1 MALIIDLVILLLLAG
16 TLGYA
21 FLVDRRVRALM
32 SALRGLEPVVGQFS
46 AAVDRSENSVKSMQI
61 DTPVFSTARREKEPR
76 LTRPGASA
84 VAAALSAANGAAGS
98 DKKDL
103 PDRTAPEMPP
113 GMARVNGKAD
123 LVRGFFETVR
133 SRNA

>member
-32 SALRGLEPVVGQFS
+32 SALHRLEPVVGQFS

-61 DTPVFSTARREKEPR
+61 DTPVFSTARRGKEPR
-76 LTRPGASA
+76 LTRPGSSA

-98 DKKDL
+98 DENAP
-103 PDRTAPEMPP
+103 PDRAAPELPP
-113 GMARVNGKAD
+113 GMARVGGKAD

>member
-1 MALIIDLVILLLLAG
+1 MALAIDLVILLLLAG

-32 SALRGLEPVVGQFS
+32 SALRTLEPVVGQFS
-46 AAVDRSENSVKSMQI
+46 AAVDRSENSIKSTHI
-61 DTPVFSTARREKEPR
+61 DTPLFTSARRGEEPR
-76 LTRPGASA
+76 LTRPGTPT
-84 VAAALSAANGAAGS
+84 VAAAASGAAS
-98 DKKDL
+98 SAENA
-103 PDRTAPEMPP
+103 RTGRAAPEMPP

-133 SRNA
+133 SRDA

>member
-1 MALIIDLVILLLLAG
+1 MALVIDMVILLLLAG

-32 SALRGLEPVVGQFS
+32 SALRRLEPVVGQFS
-46 AAVDRSENSVKSMQI
+46 AAVDRSESSIKSMQT
-61 DTPVFSTARREKEPR
+61 DTPVFATARRGKEPR
-76 LTRPGASA
+76 LTRPGSSA
-84 VAAALSAANGAAGS
+84 VSAALSARNGASNPNEKA
-98 DKKDL
+98 L
-103 PDRTAPEMPP
+103 TDRAAPEMPP

-133 SRNA
+133 GRNA